1 MIKELFNTRK
11 AADIITEILIFV
23 LVILIS
29 TFILRLTWN
38 NSLVKHITVL
48 KKLDTLH
55 LPRRH
60 PWYLK
65 LFKSYNLFTGRADT
79 GREGFHAITPTLG
92 AVDEGVRLSIF
103 LHVINL
109 FTSPSTT
116 HGPVNFPPISRFLP
130 GCCGLEAI

>member
-48 KKLDTLH
+48 KKLDTFLDA
-55 LPRRH
+55 L
-60 PWYLK
+60 L
-65 LFKSYNLFTGRADT
+65 
-79 GREGFHAITPTLG
+79 
-92 AVDEGVRLSIF
+92 LSIS
-103 LHVINL
+103 LAVI
-109 FTSPSTT
+109 S
-116 HGPVNFPPISRFLP
+116 GI
-130 GCCGLEAI
+130 